1 MKTTRLIISAAALV
15 FILSGCSQN
24 DNSSSKPTVKKVT
37 ESAKSENVT
46 EFKGVLIDEDCS
58 DFEDPPLHETNCMFM
73 EECRDSGYGIDIK
86 QDDGSWVFY
95 EFDDYG
101 KELAW
106 EYLNSTDRLDGLYI
120 TVTGELSGNII
131 KVSELKETQE

>member
-24 DNSSSKPTVKKVT
+24 DNSSSKPAVKKVT

-120 TVTGELSGNII
+120 TVTGELSGGII